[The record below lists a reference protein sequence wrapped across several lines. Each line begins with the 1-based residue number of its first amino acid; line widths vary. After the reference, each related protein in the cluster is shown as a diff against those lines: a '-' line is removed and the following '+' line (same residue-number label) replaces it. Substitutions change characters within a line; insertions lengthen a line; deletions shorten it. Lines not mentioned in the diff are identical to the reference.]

1 MTSNEYLTLLSFLG
15 LLVGLIAGVTS
26 QIAKTSETVD
36 GSNIKRLTTAGKLA
50 LGISLI
56 GFMGSFASELLK
68 VSIAADHKKTE
79 TLEAERRAE
88 RQKSEDEWRQR
99 SEQLLNA
106 AVSKAD
112 DNIRHVIE
120 GFKAEQRAIL
130 DARLDVAE
138 AKQKV
143 LSDNLLRETRLYGR
157 LSATSTPLTKLTIKL
172 VVQDVSEE
180 IRTKLQKAIAAAK
193 QRPDAPD
200 FQDLVE
206 HHNAD
211 DEDQRALVR
220 SEMDQH
226 AIQPFIPWLATGEF
240 ELKQG
245 ILLFGLND
253 YLSAIACIG
262 WIESPDL
269 CDRTYPVDQKKKADK
284 KSKIEKKVTKLPSG
298 IVVGKEIEWK
308 LSYEKDTRDYV
319 REQKHKADNLHRRFR
334 PLRYT
339 DDRSRSSCAS

>member
-130 DARLDVAE
+130 DARLDVA
-138 AKQKV
+138 
-143 LSDNLLRETRLYGR
+143 
-157 LSATSTPLTKLTIKL
+157 
-172 VVQDVSEE
+172 
-180 IRTKLQKAIAAAK
+180 
-193 QRPDAPD
+193 
-200 FQDLVE
+200 
-206 HHNAD
+206 
-211 DEDQRALVR
+211 
-220 SEMDQH
+220 
-226 AIQPFIPWLATGEF
+226 
-240 ELKQG
+240 
-245 ILLFGLND
+245 
-253 YLSAIACIG
+253 
-262 WIESPDL
+262 
-269 CDRTYPVDQKKKADK
+269 
-284 KSKIEKKVTKLPSG
+284 
-298 IVVGKEIEWK
+298 
-308 LSYEKDTRDYV
+308 DYV
-319 REQKHKADNLHRRFR
+319 R
-334 PLRYT
+334 LR
-339 DDRSRSSCAS
+339 S